1 MNGLVSA
8 VVGSGTCS
16 QVILRELN
24 VEVGT
29 PLGLLPEHLLSY
41 LALRIQLNALKDD
54 LLELMISCTV
64 DKVSAMEIYR
74 LVIQSPCRELL
85 PVLENSE
92 YNILSSPV
100 KEHLACSGSLTACT
114 SAEDNSVEL
123 LRVPGPCACRTY
135 PYALSA
141 AYAAAVILD
150 GKTIGA

>member
-1 MNGLVSA
+1 MNGLMSA

-29 PLGLLPEHLLSY
+29 PLGLSPEHLLCY
-41 LALRIQLNALKDD
+41 LALRIQLNTLKDD

-92 YNILSSPV
+92 YNILCSPV
-100 KEHLACSGSLTACT
+100 KEHLARSGSLTACT
-114 SAEDNSVEL
+114 SAKDNSVEL
-123 LRVPGPCACRTY
+123 LRIPGPCTCGTY

-150 GKTIGA
+150 GKAIGA